1 MKSYLNGGVGLLGL
15 VVLSAG
21 CAASDDSGV
30 ESAAPQDLTTAAPA
44 LFTAPTDKLTAKNP
58 FVFVHAFNGS
68 ATNSWSFNGVK
79 EALEADGD
87 FVVLAEVAPFDGT
100 PARAAEL
107 VPQLDEARAA
117 FCRARGAADQDAC
130 VAATKVNLVG
140 HSQGGLDIRW
150 AVSRLGYAPH
160 TASVTTI
167 SSPHGGTPLGDT
179 GLRLLDAPGLD
190 PIAEAFFSLV
200 AEGRSTAELAQ
211 DTHFRDAMFWLSEAR
226 AKDPANDMPD
236 APDVL
241 YQSWAG
247 IATIAGIHGGSDR
260 TNDEAVCG
268 AGKDLG
274 LLQGDGTRR
283 TGRFSLIESPFF
295 VPAIPLFGASE
306 RPNDGHIP
314 VASAKHGEFLGCIP
328 ADHLALVG
336 RPALEHEGAQPWTG
350 FDHLA
355 FYRTIAHDLAKRG
368 L

>member
-1 MKSYLNGGVGLLGL
+1 
-15 VVLSAG
+15 
-21 CAASDDSGV
+21 
-30 ESAAPQDLTTAAPA
+30 
-44 LFTAPTDKLTAKNP
+44 
-58 FVFVHAFNGS
+58 VHAFNGS

-100 PARAAEL
+100 PARATEL
-107 VPQLDEARAA
+107 VPQLDAARAA
-117 FCRARGAADQDAC
+117 FCRARGASDLDAC

-150 AVSRLGYAPH
+150 AVSRLGYAEH

-167 SSPHGGTPLGDT
+167 SSPHRGTPLGDA
-179 GLRLLDAPGLD
+179 GLRFLDAPGAD
-190 PIAEAFFSLV
+190 PIAEAFFRLV
-200 AEGRSTAELAQ
+200 AEGRTSADLAQ

-236 APDVL
+236 APGVV

-247 IATIAGIHGGSDR
+247 IATVLGVHAGSDLA
-260 TNDEAVCG
+260 NDDAVCG
-268 AGKDLG
+268 ADKVLG
-274 LLQGDGTRR
+274 PTQGDGILRTRR
-283 TGRFSLIESPFF
+283 TGRFSRVESPFF
-295 VPAIPLFGASE
+295 VPAIPLFGAAE

-314 VASAKHGEFLGCIP
+314 VESAKLGEFKGCIP

-336 RPALEHEGAQPWTG
+336 RPAAEHEGAQPWTG

-355 FYRTIAHDLAKRG
+355 FYRTLAHDLAERG